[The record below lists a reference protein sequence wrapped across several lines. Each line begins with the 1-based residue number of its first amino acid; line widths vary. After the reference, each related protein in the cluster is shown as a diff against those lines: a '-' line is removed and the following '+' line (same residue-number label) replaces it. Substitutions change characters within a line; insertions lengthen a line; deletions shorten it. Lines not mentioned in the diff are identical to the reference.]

1 MANPNTAKYPSQI
14 VTDTDLPVANGG
26 FATTLSA
33 DIDYAATTIPVSSNA
48 ANVPVI
54 LRIENEFILAVN
66 KSGSNFT
73 SVVRGFGGTT
83 AVGHLNGAQVFGYI
97 FAHHFNQLAVEVKA
111 IETALGT
118 NLANVLASGA
128 TAAGDLTGTYPN
140 PTLATSGVTAG
151 TYGTGTKVATVT
163 VDAKGRLTGVTET
176 TITGAAPTGSAGGDL
191 TGSYPN
197 PTLATSGV
205 SAGTYGSTTQSP
217 QIIIDAK
224 GRITSASNQT
234 IAAPAKDH
242 PTYVYY
248 RAAIAQGS
256 TANLA
261 FSMKTANQPTA
272 SVIDYTNHIFGVA
285 DFATTSDVMW
295 EHFFI
300 PSDFKAN
307 STIEFEFRWFSA
319 ATTGNVNWKIDAT
332 PVAET
337 ESLDISSWLF
347 SANTTES
354 VLGTA
359 NRLNYTIVS
368 IDTTGQTLTSK
379 ELVFRV
385 MRGSDTASGAARL
398 YALKVKYLRTF

>member
-1 MANPNTAKYPSQI
+1 MANPNTAKYPTQL

-26 FATTLSA
+26 FSTTLSA
-33 DIDYAATTIPVSSNA
+33 DIDFSTTTIPVSSNS
-48 ANVPVI
+48 ANVPVL

-111 IETALGT
+111 IETALGA
-118 NLANVLASGA
+118 NLANVLASG
-128 TAAGDLTGTYPN
+128 TAAGGDLTGTYPN

-151 TYGTGTKVATVT
+151 TYG
-163 VDAKGRLTGVTET
+163 
-176 TITGAAPTGSAGGDL
+176 
-191 TGSYPN
+191 
-197 PTLATSGV
+197 
-205 SAGTYGSTTQSP
+205 STTQSP
-217 QIIIDAK
+217 QLVVDAK
-224 GRITSASNQT
+224 GRITSVTNQA
-234 IAAPAKDH
+234 ISAPAKDH

-248 RAAIAQGS
+248 RAAIAQGAS
-256 TANLA
+256 ANLA

-319 ATTGNVNWKIDAT
+319 ATTGNVNWKVDAT

-337 ESLDISSWLF
+337 ESLDISSWTF
-347 SANTTES
+347 SANTTEG

-379 ELVFRV
+379 ELVFRI
-385 MRGSDTASGAARL
+385 MRGTDTASGAARL